1 MRRYLALLAI
11 QTRISASLG
20 MQYRFDF
27 LLKGAM
33 SLFWLAVAMM
43 PLWAL
48 FTHRPS
54 MPGWTF
60 EEALVVMG
68 FFVLC
73 KAILDGA
80 VTPSLLTVV
89 EGIRDGRFDFTL
101 LKPADAQFLVST
113 ARFEPWRII
122 DLLGGCGI
130 FIYAFV
136 KMGRWP
142 GPLTLFLSAGL
153 LAMAV
158 VLLYSLWIM
167 VVSLSFFVVKVD
179 NLGYLMASLFDA
191 ARWPVSV
198 FPRALQVVFTFIF
211 PVALMTTYPAELLL
225 GRLEPGTTAFCF
237 LGGALFATAARIVW
251 LRALRVYTS
260 ASS

>member
-11 QTRISASLG
+11 QSRISASLG

-33 SLFWLAVAMM
+33 SLFWLAVTMM

-48 FTHRPS
+48 FAHRPS

-60 EEALVVMG
+60 EQALVVMG
-68 FFVLC
+68 FFILC

-113 ARFEPWRII
+113 ARFEPWRIV

-130 FIYAFV
+130 FIYAFA
-136 KMGRWP
+136 KMDRWP
-142 GPLTLFLSAGL
+142 EPLTVLLSAGL

-198 FPRALQVVFTFIF
+198 FPRALQLVFTFVF
-211 PVALMTTYPAELLL
+211 PIALMTTYPANLLL
-225 GRLEPGTTAFCF
+225 GRLDAGTTIVCF
-237 LGGALFATAARIVW
+237 LGGAVFATAARMVW